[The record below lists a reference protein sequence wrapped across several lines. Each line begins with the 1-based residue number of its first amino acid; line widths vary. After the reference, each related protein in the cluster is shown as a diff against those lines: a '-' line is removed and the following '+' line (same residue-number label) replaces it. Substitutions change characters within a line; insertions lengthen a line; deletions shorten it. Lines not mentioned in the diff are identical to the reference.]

1 MIRLFAAALLL
12 VPSLAAADRVTVK
25 GAVLEGTVK
34 SISGKEIVMK
44 TIYGKGDL
52 TIPTADVTAIETDAP
67 FHVYQADDGQTV
79 GPIVGITPEV
89 VSIAEADGRRP
100 RSLSTRCRPH
110 PATPARM
117 PTGSSGD
124 RSRARGGVA
133 TRISRSR
140 RSTRAFTPPPW
151 RPASA
156 CAASED
162 RTARA
167 SARATCAARPET
179 RRTTPDTIDV
189 DESDTEVTG
198 DELRGSLRH
207 EYDLTARL
215 FAFGSLDAEHDGIE
229 ALALRAIP
237 KLGAGY
243 KIVDREDVLFS
254 VDTGFAYV
262 YQKYFG
268 GDTESYTAI
277 AFGAESDVKLP
288 FLDATWHARADYLP
302 SLTNWTE
309 DYFLR
314 GETAL
319 LIPIYEQLSLKAA
332 LIDEYNSQPADDTVA
347 NSLTTLLGLSLV
359 Y

>member
-1 MIRLFAAALLL
+1 MIRFLIVALLL

-67 FHVYQADDGQTV
+67 FHVYKADDGQTV
-79 GPIVGITPEV
+79 GPIVGITPEA
-89 VSIAEADGRRP
+89 VSIAAADGPPAEIPFDQVQAAPRDAGEDANWFERRP
-100 RSLSTRCRPH
+100 VESPWWSGYTDLSFASFDSSVHTTALATGFGVRRERGPNRTRF
-110 PATPARM
+110 
-117 PTGSSGD
+117 SVSYL
-124 RSRARGGVA
+124 
-133 TRISRSR
+133 
-140 RSTRAFTPPPW
+140 RSTTRDE
-151 RPASA
+151 
-156 CAASED
+156 ED
-162 RTARA
+162 D
-167 SARATCAARPET
+167 E
-179 RRTTPDTIDV
+179 DTVDV
-189 DESDTEVTG
+189 DETDKEVTA

-207 EYDLTARL
+207 EYDLTSRL
-215 FAFGSLDAEHDGIE
+215 FAFGSFDAEHDGIE

-243 KIVDREDVLFS
+243 KIVDREDLLFS

-288 FLDATWHARADYLP
+288 FLDATWHSRADYLP

-314 GETAL
+314 GETTL
-319 LIPIYEQLSLKAA
+319 LIPIYEQLSFKAA
-332 LIDEYNSQPADDTVA
+332 VIDEYNSQPADDTVA